1 MTTRKPVLFLDVDGV
16 LIRYTRTEAL
26 PTPHVKE
33 FLEWAVE
40 HFECRWLTSWAK
52 WGTME
57 DPHRNTLA
65 GILGVSTDLLKKLD
79 HTHPWSEDKTQAID
93 ITEFD
98 GEAHRLVR
106 WLDDD
111 RMNDERATLKRW
123 GVPEMFIHTD
133 CSKNPDRLKQV
144 WDELKTLLKESGH

>member
-57 DPHRNTLA
+57 VPQRVTLSA
-65 GILGVSTDLLKKLD
+65 ILGVSESLLKKLD

-93 ITEFD
+93 ITEFEN
-98 GEAHRLVR
+98 GPLVR

-111 RMNDERATLKRW
+111 RMNDEQATLKRW
-123 GVPEMFIHTD
+123 GVPEIFIHTD
-133 CSKNPDRLKQV
+133 CSKNPNRLKQV
-144 WDELKTLLKESGH
+144 WDELKTLLRENG

>member
-52 WGTME
+52 SGTMDWE
-57 DPHRNTLA
+57 HRVELA
-65 GILGVSTDLLKKLD
+65 KKLGVSEALLRNMD
-79 HTHPWSEDKTQAID
+79 HRHPWNDEKTQAID

-98 GEAHRLVR
+98 DNHCLVR

-111 RMNDERATLKRW
+111 RMNDEQATLKRW
-123 GVPEMFIHTD
+123 GVQEIFIHTD
-133 CSKNPDRLKQV
+133 CNKNPQRLKQV
-144 WDELKTLLKESGH
+144 WDELQTLLKEHGH